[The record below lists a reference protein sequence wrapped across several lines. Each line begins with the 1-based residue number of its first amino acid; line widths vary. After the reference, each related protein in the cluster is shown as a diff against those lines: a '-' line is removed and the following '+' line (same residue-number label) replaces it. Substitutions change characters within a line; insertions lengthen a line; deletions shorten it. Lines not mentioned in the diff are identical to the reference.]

1 MSEVTPR
8 DREEKLLAAIAEGA
22 TGELPTP
29 RNRKE
34 KLLKEIYNNGGTGG
48 GGGESTIAWRPTV
61 DANGNISW
69 ERTVSTVK
77 PTTQNIMGPP
87 GENGYT
93 PVKGTDYWTAGDKAE
108 MQAYIDSQIGGALDG
123 SY

>member
-34 KLLKEIYNNGGTGG
+34 KLLKEIYDNGG
-48 GGGESTIAWRPTV
+48 GGGTSVTV
-61 DANGNISW
+61 DS
-69 ERTVSTVK
+69 E
-77 PTTQNIMGPP
+77 
-87 GENGYT
+87 
-93 PVKGTDYWTAGDKAE
+93 
-108 MQAYIDSQIGGALDG
+108 L
-123 SY
+123 